1 MLSDSLCVK
10 GCMHVISAMGGT
22 AGKFAFVCTL
32 PVCVGRWGDLCNQK
46 PGAELELGL
55 LQGRSQ
61 WLTKK
66 WNYSES
72 DGSNQS
78 VDDILH
84 KEAKKKKKRE
94 GVKTSN
100 RISIVSHIQICQTPT
115 WSKAHDA
122 GFKRFQFISEFNSFS
137 KILIILSLTH
147 KMLKYREEKTRL
159 TISVCIRVHVRMCIC
174 TRPYLDVGTEFC

>member
-1 MLSDSLCVK
+1 MSYLPWEGRQGSLRLCAHYLFVWDVGATCVTRSLGLNLSWGFYRGGASDWRRS
-10 GCMHVISAMGGT
+10 GTTARAMGVT
-22 AGKFAFVCTL
+22 NLWMIYYT
-32 PVCVGRWGDLCNQK
+32 RRQ
-46 PGAELELGL
+46 
-55 LQGRSQ
+55 
-61 WLTKK
+61 
-66 WNYSES
+66 
-72 DGSNQS
+72 
-78 VDDILH
+78 
-84 KEAKKKKKRE
+84 KKKKKRE

-159 TISVCIRVHVRMCIC
+159 TISVCIRVHVHMCIC